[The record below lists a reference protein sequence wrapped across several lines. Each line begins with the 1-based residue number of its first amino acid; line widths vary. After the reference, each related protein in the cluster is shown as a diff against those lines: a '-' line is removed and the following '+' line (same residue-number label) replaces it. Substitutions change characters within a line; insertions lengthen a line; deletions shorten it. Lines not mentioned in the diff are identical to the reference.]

1 MKHFTLIDIVTGIH
15 SGRIVEGDTFKTD
28 SGHRVIFRNGVLAWV
43 TSGGYIGTAVTVTEE
58 NIAESFEKISEEKT
72 VSFPEAMKLLAE
84 NRQIRVELEGRH
96 YILNDLEELDALVEK
111 EYVWELYRNGVY
123 YVVGE
128 QAEKVEPKN
137 IKGIAIHNGGYI
149 DLKNKEVDE
158 PLKTLGLGINDKGFL
173 ELKGDGTVKIQNT
186 KGQLDS
192 KDAYDILHKNHV
204 MNASVK
210 DLAEEYNVSERMIYY
225 VLDGT
230 HWNDAYTEFHK
241 RYQN

>member
-1 MKHFTLIDIVTGIH
+1 MKHYTLIDIVVGIH
-15 SGRIVEGDTFKTD
+15 SGSIVEGDTFKTD

-58 NIAESFEKISEEKT
+58 NIAESFEKISEEQI
-72 VSFPEAMKLLAE
+72 VSFPEAMELLAQCK
-84 NRQIRVELEGRH
+84 QIRVELDSRD
-96 YILNDLEELDALVEK
+96 YVLNDLEELDALVEK
-111 EYVWELYRNGVY
+111 EYIWELYRNGVY

-128 QAEKVEPKN
+128 QAETEP
-137 IKGIAIHNGGYI
+137 
-149 DLKNKEVDE
+149 V
-158 PLKTLGLGINDKGFL
+158 KTLGLTINGKGFL
-173 ELKGDGTVKIQNT
+173 ELSGDGTVKIQNT

-192 KDAYDILHKNHV
+192 KDAYDILHKYHV

-210 DLAEEYNVSERMIYY
+210 DLAEEYDVSERMIYY

-230 HWNDAYTEFHK
+230 HWNDAHTEFHK